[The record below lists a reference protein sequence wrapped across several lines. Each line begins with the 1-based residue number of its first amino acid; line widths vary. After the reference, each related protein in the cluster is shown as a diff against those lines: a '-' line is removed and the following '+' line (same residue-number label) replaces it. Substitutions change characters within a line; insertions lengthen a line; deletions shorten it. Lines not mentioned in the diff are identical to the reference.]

1 MNSVRKGKCPTDVS
15 PKETELK
22 CGLKASRGKT
32 GGLAYNKIGTITV
45 YLLGSSGGVGWAG
58 REACHDTYR
67 NIIFITD
74 AV

>member
-32 GGLAYNKIGTITV
+32 GGLAVLVGLDGQGGKLAMTPIGT
-45 YLLGSSGGVGWAG
+45 
-58 REACHDTYR
+58 
-67 NIIFITD
+67 
-74 AV
+74 